1 MLYCWHAGRLN
12 TVHVQGKDNIMAD
25 IASRPSKANSMFRLE
40 GPVLSDPKLISSFNT
55 TFPLPHQQE
64 WQLAMVPPWLK
75 LNVFETLR
83 GRRLDLRQ
91 WTGPSGTGTGLCGS
105 GTAGFSQA
113 AAKRQKSRPIMSRTC
128 SSPLLSP
135 CGKVSTAL
143 AVRSKFSQLLSLS
156 VPFPKNMFWT
166 DMLTPDG
173 RPQHNT
179 P

>member
-1 MLYCWHAGRLN
+1 
-12 TVHVQGKDNIMAD
+12 MAD
-25 IASRPSKANSMFRLE
+25 IASRPSKANSMFRSE
-40 GPVLSDPKLISSFNT
+40 GPVLSDPELISFFNT

-75 LNVFETLR
+75 SNIFETLH
-83 GRRLDLRQ
+83 GRQLDLQQ
-91 WTGPSGTGTGLCGS
+91 WTGPSGTGTGSRGS
-105 GTAGFSQA
+105 GIAGFSQA
-113 AAKRQKSRPIMSRTC
+113 AAKRQKSRLIMSRTC

-135 CGKVSTAL
+135 CGKVSTAST
-143 AVRSKFSQLLSLS
+143 VRSKFSQLLLLS
-156 VPFPKNMFWT
+156 VPSPKNMFWT